1 MKNGKIAIGG
11 KRMADYEVKLTN
23 DNVKQILEAT
33 NEAINNALETIGN
46 MAADY
51 AAGLAPV
58 DTGRLQNSITSEVS
72 ESEKAVYVG
81 TNVEYAPFVEYGH
94 RTQSGKTVEGKP
106 FLKPAIESHLD
117 EYKHVLE
124 SELKM

>member
-1 MKNGKIAIGG
+1 
-11 KRMADYEVKLTN
+11 MANFEVKLTN
-23 DNVKQILEAT
+23 DNVKQILGAT
-33 NEAINNALETIGN
+33 NEAINNALEIIGN

-51 AAGLAPV
+51 AAGLAPA
-58 DTGRLQNSITSEVS
+58 DTGRLKNSLTSEVS

-94 RTQSGKTVEGKP
+94 RTRSGKTVEGKP

-117 EYKHVLE
+117 EYKHILE

>member
-11 KRMADYEVKLTN
+11 KKMADFEVKLTN

-33 NEAINNALETIGN
+33 NANINNALEIIGN

-58 DTGRLQNSITSEVS
+58 DTGRLRNSLTSEVS

-94 RTQSGKTVEGKP
+94 RTRSGKTVEGKP